1 MTRVPA
7 KSKMAS
13 EIVPGN
19 ERVKVLGT
27 LVSIAKDKKKVV
39 VDDGGASVEIQLNSL
54 DLVDKLSQYRPGDQV
69 MVIGW
74 TSKTGIDGEILRKI
88 SGFDPSR
95 YKQVLEV
102 WKNARSEDGGPET
115 ASRSSEGRL

>member
-74 TSKTGIDGEILRKI
+74 TSQTGVDGEILRKI
-88 SGFDPSR
+88 SGFEPSR
-95 YKQVLEV
+95 YKHVLEV
-102 WKNARSEDGGPET
+102 WKNARSENG
-115 ASRSSEGRL
+115 